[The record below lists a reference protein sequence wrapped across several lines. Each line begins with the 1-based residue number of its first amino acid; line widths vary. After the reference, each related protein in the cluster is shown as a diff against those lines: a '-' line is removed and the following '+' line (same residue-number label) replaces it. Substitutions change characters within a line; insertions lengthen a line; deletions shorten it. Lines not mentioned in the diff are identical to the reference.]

1 VLTYGGDSARVWD
14 AETGKPVGDPM
25 PSRVVLLSRGG
36 RRVPTVGSFASF
48 SPDGRRVLTVGD
60 GSARVWDAETGK
72 PVGGPMPSGGRASFS
87 PDGRQVLTYGGDSA
101 RLWDA
106 ETGKPLGPAM
116 QPGGTVRRAWFRPD
130 GRAILVLGSE
140 RARFWFSPHPVE
152 LSLPQIKLW
161 VDVLTT
167 ITMDEQ
173 GVTRSLTPD
182 EWNRKRKEL
191 DDAGGPPV
199 IRLPRLNGSGRRE

>member
-1 VLTYGGDSARVWD
+1 GASAFSPDGRRVLAVDGGRARVWD

-25 PSRVVLLSRGG
+25 PTSRY
-36 RRVPTVGSFASF
+36 AWF
-48 SPDGRRVLTVGD
+48 SPDGRRVLTYD
-60 GSARVWDAETGK
+60 
-72 PVGGPMPSGGRASFS
+72 
-87 PDGRQVLTYGGDSA
+87 GDSA

-116 QPGGTVRRAWFRPD
+116 QPGGSVIQAFFRPD
-130 GRAILVLGSE
+130 GRAVAVIGSE
-140 RARFWFSPHPVE
+140 RARLWFSPDPVD
-152 LSLPQIKLW
+152 LSLLRIKLW

-173 GVTRSLTPD
+173 GVTRSLMPD
-182 EWNRKRKEL
+182 EWNQKRKEL

-199 IRLPRLNGSGRRE
+199 IRLS